1 VSGANGGY
9 FIFILFAIIL
19 IYIYLNQPVCLEKPV
34 KLKNENLNCVIKTEE
49 KTVRGTSLI
58 GLIENGQTVK
68 ILFD

>member
-1 VSGANGGY
+1 MSGANGGY

-19 IYIYLNQPVCLEKPV
+19 IYIYLNQPVYLEKPV
-34 KLKNENLNCVIKTEE
+34 KLQNENLNCVIKTQENI
-49 KTVRGTSLI
+49 VRGTSLT

>member
-19 IYIYLNQPVCLEKPV
+19 IYIYLNQPVYLEKPV
-34 KLKNENLNCVIKTEE
+34 KLQNENLNCVIKTQENI
-49 KTVRGTSLI
+49 VRGTSLT